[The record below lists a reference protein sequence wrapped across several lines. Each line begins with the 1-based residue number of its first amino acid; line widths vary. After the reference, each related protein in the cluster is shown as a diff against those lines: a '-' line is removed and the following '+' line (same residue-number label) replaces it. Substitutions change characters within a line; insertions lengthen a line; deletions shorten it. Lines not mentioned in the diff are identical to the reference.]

1 VWKPVGPQYEPYRL
15 FALIHR
21 LLAVRI
27 VTRLLGDPRL
37 MATWLCGLVS
47 DVRARLRPDDEGSLW
62 LLFLDQVQGEVIVA
76 TAFDSTV
83 DPSNFEVTRGL
94 RRIISEVPS
103 PAVLLVVPRADG
115 LPLAVD
121 KELWSELNAAPTPG
135 TEFVDLLVV
144 GAETYWSASHP
155 V

>member
-1 VWKPVGPQYEPYRL
+1 
-15 FALIHR
+15 

-27 VTRLLGDPRL
+27 VTRHLIDPRL
-37 MATWLCGLVS
+37 MATWLCEHVS
-47 DVRARLRPDDEGSLW
+47 DVRTRLCPDDEGSLW
-62 LLFLDQVQGEVIVA
+62 LLFLDQLQGEAILA
-76 TAFDSTV
+76 TAFDGIV
-83 DPSNFEVTRGL
+83 DPSNFQVTRGL

-121 KELWSELNAAPTPG
+121 KELWIELTALPTPG
-135 TEFVDLLVV
+135 TEFVDLVVV
-144 GAETYWSASHP
+144 GAATYWSAAHP